1 MSLTLPS
8 VKGSPLTCEEYEAN
22 ILFSL
27 DLANATGFLDC
38 SKINQLSLATC
49 LLANSVIIQL
59 QQDISDNATAIGEVA
74 QDLTDSQTTLQTS
87 INNLVTL
94 INNQNATIADLTTQ
108 VTTLTSGFNSL
119 SGTVESFNSRL
130 LSVEGRLTTIEG
142 AIAFAIASGII
153 VVWRGLL
160 TAIPTGWVFC
170 DGTNGTPDL
179 RNRFIIAAGSTYA
192 VDAIGGSVSHTH
204 NISGNT
210 SSTVLT
216 VGQMPYHTHGIND
229 PGHTH
234 IINDPGHTHI
244 INDPG
249 HAHTFFPVDT
259 VPANDGI
266 DALVKTNSFGSIPIN
281 STTSSF
287 TGITIQ
293 SNGTNTSIL
302 ANGTNTSILANGNN
316 EGHSHT
322 FSATTAT
329 TSNLPP
335 YYALA
340 YIMRI

>member
-59 QQDISDNATAIGEVA
+59 QQDISDNTTAIGEVA

-108 VTTLTSGFNSL
+108 VATLTSGFNSL

-160 TAIPTGWVFC
+160 TAIPIGWVFC

-204 NISGNT
+204 TISGTTGGTN
-210 SSTVLT
+210 LT
-216 VGQMPYHTHGIND
+216 VNQMPVHNHNFRD
-229 PGHTH
+229 PGHYH
-234 IINDPGHTHI
+234 E
-244 INDPG
+244 
-249 HAHTFFPVDT
+249 
-259 VPANDGI
+259 
-266 DALVKTNSFGSIPIN
+266 L
-281 STTSSF
+281 TTSSGGRF
-287 TGITIQ
+287 RSSAQAFFNG
-293 SNGTNTSIL
+293 SNGAEMSQLSPFDLIQTIHNVSNVAL
-302 ANGTNTSILANGNN
+302 DYQGANEA
-316 EGHSHT
+316 HAHT